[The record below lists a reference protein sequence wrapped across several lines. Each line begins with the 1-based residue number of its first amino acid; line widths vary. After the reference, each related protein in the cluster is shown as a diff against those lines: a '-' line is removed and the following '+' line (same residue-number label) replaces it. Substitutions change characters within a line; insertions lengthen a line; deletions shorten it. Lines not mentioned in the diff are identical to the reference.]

1 VSRESRIR
9 IKQGRSP
16 MTKARFA
23 TTRRTVLGGA
33 AAGAVLLGAP
43 ALLRAQQGPVVMAA
57 LNPLTG
63 AGGNYGPGMLA
74 TIQAAAQAANDAGG
88 IDGREIELVSEDTQT
103 SPEAAVRAARKIIDV
118 DQAIA
123 IMGTWASSVTTAVAP
138 LCWES
143 RTMLSAVSG
152 ADSITRL
159 PHDGYF
165 FRTQPTTTLQI
176 DAATRFMLDQGAEK
190 IAYIGPQTPFTQ
202 DSIDM
207 MGEIALGAGKS
218 FDSLIYEADK
228 ASYGSEADQ
237 ILHGEPD
244 FLFLGGYTP
253 DVTVLLKDLFRA
265 GYEQRM
271 LAFAYAVNQALVESL
286 PQDVTNGIYVFSP
299 TPAVDSQAYQ
309 RVQEILGADVKVDPY
324 SAQTYDQANLMIL
337 AAAAGEPTGTG
348 IRDALRT
355 VSQGD
360 GETVDNVA
368 DGLGLLAEGKSIQY
382 SGASGPCDFDNRGDI
397 REVPFLFEQVQDGS
411 FEVVERR

>member
-1 VSRESRIR
+1 
-9 IKQGRSP
+9 
-16 MTKARFA
+16 
-23 TTRRTVLGGA
+23 
-33 AAGAVLLGAP
+33 
-43 ALLRAQQGPVVMAA
+43 MAA

-63 AGGNYGPGMLA
+63 AGGNYGPRMLQ
-74 TIQAAAQAANDAGG
+74 TIQAAVQAANEAGG
-88 IDGREIELVSEDTQT
+88 IQGREIRLVSEDTQT

-118 DQAIA
+118 DKAAA
-123 IMGTWASSVTTAVAP
+123 IMGTWASAVTTAVLP

-159 PHDGYF
+159 PHEGYF

-176 DAATRFMLDQGAEK
+176 GVASRFILDQGAQK
-190 IAYIGPQTPFTQ
+190 VAFMGPQTPFTQ
-202 DSIDM
+202 DSIDL
-207 MGEIALGAGKS
+207 MGEIVREANKS
-218 FDSLIYEADK
+218 FESLIYEADK
-228 ASYGSEADQ
+228 TSYGSEVDQ
-237 ILHGEPD
+237 ILRGDPD

-265 GYEQRM
+265 GYEQPM
-271 LAFAYAVNQALVESL
+271 LGFAYAINQPLVESL

-355 VSQGD
+355 VSQGG
-360 GETVDNVA
+360 GETVDNA
-368 DGLGLLAEGKSIQY
+368 PDGLGLLAAGQKIQY
-382 SGASGPCDFDNRGDI
+382 SGASGPCDFDERGDI
-397 REVPFLFEQVQDGS
+397 QDVPFLFEQVEDGK